1 MKGRGKK
8 NWEKAVRQTAMSMST
23 AQVLIEQQCLTKPK
37 IWTEPNTDTFF
48 DTKIFGNRYQY
59 FFRYQIFSKPIL
71 ILLSIPKFF
80 ETDADTIKKWKSF
93 ETERFQN
100 RNDTLCFHCHV
111 QAPIFTFTLQAPNFQ
126 QKPRWIWA
134 RKEEVQMLAK
144 NVMYTQPAL
153 SRSPFR
159 QQIISNLKTKKHKS
173 KFENLNLNWFLHET
187 TIHAKFSAVF
197 GTRGFSCS

>member
-1 MKGRGKK
+1 MYLIIAEFSDFRLCFY
-8 NWEKAVRQTAMSMST
+8 WTACSSQGQRT
-23 AQVLIEQQCLTKPK
+23 ICQFVNLC
-37 IWTEPNTDTFF
+37 D
-48 DTKIFGNRYQY
+48 
-59 FFRYQIFSKPIL
+59 IL
-71 ILLSIPKFF
+71 PSSPQFF
-80 ETDADTIKKWKSF
+80 ETDTDTIKKWKSF

-100 RNDTLCFHCHV
+100 RNVTLCFHCHV
-111 QAPIFTFTLQAPNFQ
+111 QTPIFTFTLQAPNFQ

-153 SRSPFR
+153 SRFPFR
-159 QQIISNLKTKKHKS
+159 QKIISNLKTKKHKS

-187 TIHAKFSAVF
+187 IIHAKFSAVF